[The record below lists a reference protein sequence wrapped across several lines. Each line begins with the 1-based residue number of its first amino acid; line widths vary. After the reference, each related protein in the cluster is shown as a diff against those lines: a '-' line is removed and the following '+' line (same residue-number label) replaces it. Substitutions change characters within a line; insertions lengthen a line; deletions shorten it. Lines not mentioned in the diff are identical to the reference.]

1 MIDRALIRLLQAI
14 LTYLLVAVLVGAL
27 AGLFLFATTTF
38 INHILGIDETTDRNT
53 KERQAQRPT
62 RSVAEYRAERK
73 RKRHAKEPRHTDQ
86 LPISPASG
94 DGFGGLS
101 GLNVGGDSFESAWV
115 AARGQPLQLSE
126 QTILEEEDS
135 SAPFE

>member
-1 MIDRALIRLLQAI
+1 M
-14 LTYLLVAVLVGAL
+14 AVLVGAV

-38 INHILGIDETTDRNT
+38 ISYILGIDETTDRNT
-53 KERQAQRPT
+53 KEMQAQRPT

-73 RKRHAKEPRHTDQ
+73 RKRHAKEPRRTDQ